1 MDNRLTPEQQDAL
14 IEDALK
20 SYPLAPMPHSITVDV
35 MAHIQVNER
44 PALVTWNDFA
54 IALVIALTVGALFVA
69 FQNLPPI
76 ALAKLRMQWILLYHG
91 FILNARWLVPSIFFG
106 AAALS
111 AGLSIPPLLKMTT
124 NK

>member
-14 IEDALK
+14 IEDALN
-20 SYPLAPMPHSITVDV
+20 SYPLAPMPRSVTMDV
-35 MAHIQVNER
+35 MARIQVDER
-44 PALVTWNDFA
+44 PTLVTWSDFA
-54 IALVIALTVGALFVA
+54 IALSIALTVGALFIA
-69 FQNLPPI
+69 SQNLPPI

-106 AAALS
+106 AAALF

>member
-14 IEDALK
+14 IEDALN
-20 SYPLAPMPHSITVDV
+20 SYPLAPMPRSITADV
-35 MAHIQVNER
+35 MARIQADER

-111 AGLSIPPLLKMTT
+111 AGLSIPPLLKNM
-124 NK
+124 